1 MQQLYAIIDLETTGG
16 RAARDRITEVAIILH
31 DGDRIIKQWESL
43 INPECYI
50 PQGIAELTG
59 ITQEMVRDAPKFYE
73 AAKEIVQLTQD
84 AVFVAHNVRF
94 DYAFL
99 CEEFKRLGFTYSR
112 KQLCTLRLS
121 RQAFPGLPSYSLGKL
136 ADSLGVH
143 LSNRHRAM
151 GDARA
156 TAEIFRLILQK
167 HQFREEAA
175 HIINMG
181 IRESSLPIGIS
192 LEKIHSL
199 PELCGVYYL
208 HDVHGNVVYVG
219 KSINI
224 RKRIAE
230 HFADNSAK
238 AARLRELVHDLSFEV
253 TGSELVAL
261 LHESNEIKRLNP
273 PVNRA
278 QRARSYPYAVY
289 SFINPEGYLCFGM
302 DKVSTKTKQ
311 SLQVVAEYA
320 QQAHARGHLQSIR
333 EQFELC
339 AHFCESTKQKGPC
352 FFFHLHKCH
361 GACKGLEPPETY
373 NQRAL
378 QAIEKMGTLFDQDF
392 YLIDEGRNPQ
402 EKAVV
407 FVQNGMYQ
415 GFGYLDIAD
424 FNGDPYVLGHSVK
437 KFPGNPETNRIIH
450 RYMQQNPKI
459 LVLHAAPPLSSR

>member
-1 MQQLYAIIDLETTGG
+1 MQNLYAIIDLETTGG
-16 RAARDRITEVAIILH
+16 RAARDRITEVAVVLH
-31 DGDRIIKQWESL
+31 DGEKVLQHWETL
-43 INPECYI
+43 LNPECYI
-50 PQGIAELTG
+50 PQGITELTG
-59 ITQEMVRDAPKFYE
+59 ISQEMVQDAPKFFE
-73 AAKEIVQLTQD
+73 VAKEIVELTRD

-136 ADSLGVH
+136 AESLGVS
-143 LSNRHRAM
+143 LNNRHRAM

-167 HQFREEAA
+167 HQLREEATR
-175 HIINMG
+175 IINMG
-181 IRESSLPIGIS
+181 IRESSLPLGIT

-199 PELCGVYYL
+199 PEACGVYYL
-208 HDVHGNVVYVG
+208 HDAQGHVVYVG

-224 RKRIAE
+224 RKRVAE
-230 HFADNSAK
+230 HFADNSSK
-238 AARLRELVHDLSFEV
+238 AAKLRGMVSDISFEL

-261 LHESNEIKRLNP
+261 LLESHEIKRINP

-289 SFINPEGYLCFGM
+289 AFTNPEGYLCFAM
-302 DKVSTKTKQ
+302 DKVSNKTKQ
-311 SLQVVAEYA
+311 SLQIVAEYA
-320 QQAHARGHLQSIR
+320 QLAHARGHLQSIR

-339 AHFCESTKQKGPC
+339 AHLCESSRLKGPC

-361 GACKGLEPPETY
+361 GACKGIEQPESY
-373 NQRAL
+373 NSRAL
-378 QAIEKMGTLFDQDF
+378 QAIEKMGTLFEHDF
-392 YLIDEGRNPQ
+392 YLIDEGRNPA
-402 EKAVV
+402 EKSVI
-407 FVQNGMYQ
+407 FVEKGMYQ
-415 GFGYLDIAD
+415 GFGYLDSDDLAGNPGALAD
-424 FNGDPYVLGHSVK
+424 AIR

-450 RYMQQNPKI
+450 RYMYQHPK
-459 LVLHAAPPLSSR
+459 LHIARVSPK

>member
-16 RAARDRITEVAIILH
+16 RAARDRITEVAIVLH
-31 DGDRIIKQWESL
+31 DGERIVHQWESL

-50 PQGIAELTG
+50 PQGISELTG

-73 AAKEIVQLTQD
+73 TAKEIVQLTQD

-94 DYAFL
+94 DYGFL
-99 CEEFKRLGFTYSR
+99 CEEFKRLGFTYTR

-136 ADSLGVH
+136 ADALGVPLH
-143 LSNRHRAM
+143 NRHRAM

-156 TAEIFRLILQK
+156 TAEIFSLILQK

-175 HIINMG
+175 RIINMG

-199 PELCGVYYL
+199 PESCGVYYL
-208 HDVHGNVVYVG
+208 HDIHGNVVYVG

-230 HFADNSAK
+230 HFADNSTK
-238 AARLRELVHDLSFEV
+238 AARLREMVHDLSFEV

-261 LHESNEIKRLNP
+261 LYESHEIKRLNP

-289 SFINPEGYLCFGM
+289 AYVNPEGYLCFAM
-302 DKVSTKTKQ
+302 DKISTKTKQ

-320 QQAHARGHLQSIR
+320 QLAHARGHLESIR

-339 AHFCESTKQKGPC
+339 ANYCESNRQKGPC

-361 GACKGLEPPETY
+361 GACKGLENPENY

-392 YLIDEGRNPQ
+392 YLIDEGRNP
-402 EKAVV
+402 EERALV
-407 FVQNGMYQ
+407 FVENGMYQ
-415 GFGYLDIAD
+415 GFGYLDVAD
-424 FNGDPYVLGHSVK
+424 LNGNPDALGDAVK

-450 RYMQQNPKI
+450 RYMQQHPECLVVRAPSRSNPE
-459 LVLHAAPPLSSR
+459 

>member
-1 MQQLYAIIDLETTGG
+1 MQPLYAIIDLETTGG
-16 RAARDRITEVAIILH
+16 RAARDRITEVAIVLH
-31 DGDRIIKQWESL
+31 DGEKVIRQWESL

-50 PQGIAELTG
+50 PQGISELTG

-73 AAKEIVQLTQD
+73 AAKEIVEMTQD
-84 AVFVAHNVRF
+84 AIFVAHNVRF

-136 ADSLGVH
+136 ADSLGVPLVH
-143 LSNRHRAM
+143 RHRAM

-167 HQFREEAA
+167 HQLREEAA
-175 HIINMG
+175 QIINMG
-181 IRESSLPIGIS
+181 IRESSLPLGIS

-199 PELCGVYYL
+199 PESCGVYYL
-208 HDVHGNVVYVG
+208 HDTHGHVVYVG

-224 RKRIAE
+224 RKRVAE
-230 HFADNSAK
+230 HFADNSTK
-238 AARLRELVHDLSFEV
+238 AARLRGMVNDISFEV

-261 LHESNEIKRLNP
+261 LLESHEIKRLNP

-289 SFINPEGYLCFGM
+289 TYSNPEGYLCFAM
-302 DKVSTKTKQ
+302 DKVSAKAKQ

-320 QQAHARGHLQSIR
+320 QLAHARGHLQSIR

-339 AHFCESTKQKGPC
+339 ANLCDTPKQKGPC
-352 FFFHLHKCH
+352 FFFHLHQCH
-361 GACKGLEPPETY
+361 GACKGLESPETY
-373 NQRAL
+373 NHRAL
-378 QAIEKMGTLFDQDF
+378 QAMEKMGTLFDRDF
-392 YLIDEGRNPQ
+392 FLLDEGRNPQ
-402 EKAVV
+402 EKSVI
-407 FVQNGMYQ
+407 FVGNGMYQ
-415 GFGYLDIAD
+415 GFGYLDITD
-424 FNGDPYVLGHSVK
+424 LNGNPEILGDAVK

-450 RYMQQNPKI
+450 RHMQQNPTLKI
-459 LVLHAAPPLSSR
+459 VNT